1 MSRINQ
7 TEVVKQILSDFEN
20 MLQGKFNEMETIKT
34 LFDELDVPYYINE
47 ALWIKIREYNRKY
60 FTLESLELMFS
71 YF

>member
-1 MSRINQ
+1 M
-7 TEVVKQILSDFEN
+7 SDFEN

-34 LFDELDVPYYINE
+34 LFEELDVPYYINE

>member
-1 MSRINQ
+1 
-7 TEVVKQILSDFEN
+7 LSDFEN

-34 LFDELDVPYYINE
+34 LFEELDVPYYINE